1 VFILPLNDDRY
12 VGRAPYVIIGLTIVN
27 GLVLAATYLL
37 ASSQLVFSRYGFVP
51 AQPHILTIFSSLFL
65 HAGIFHYL
73 GNMFFLWMF
82 GYRIENTFGRWL
94 FVLAFL
100 LCGCGATG
108 LHYLFNQRSTMPYV
122 GASGAISGIMGCY
135 FVLFPKSRFNIEVF
149 FWRFH
154 VTTIPTDTRGAVG
167 AWVAEQTLLG
177 LLTQNVHFS
186 STAFWAHIGGFLTGV
201 GTTLVV
207 LSISPGI
214 RTRGEQPFIVRYLKG
229 AVHDMDGNALAGA
242 RFEMLPGSGES
253 LITTTTDS
261 KGRFEVGRV
270 PDGSYSF
277 TVSKEGWHAVHGNIV
292 MRKKTRHNIP
302 VKIRMAQ
309 HLSENVLTPGQAEMQ
324 RG

>member
-12 VGRAPYVIIGLTIVN
+12 VGRAPHVTISLTIVN

-37 ASSQLVFSRYGFVP
+37 ASSQSVFSRYGFIP
-51 AQPHILTIFSSLFL
+51 AQPHILTMFSSLFL

-108 LHYLFNQRSTMPYV
+108 LHYLFNQTSTMPCV

-154 VTTIPTDTRGAVG
+154 VTTIPTDTRGAIG

-177 LLTQNVHFS
+177 LLTQSVHFS

-201 GTTLVV
+201 GTTLVL
-207 LSISPGI
+207 LSIFPGI
-214 RTRGEQPFIVRYLKG
+214 RTRGEQPFIVRHLKG
-229 AVHDMDGNALAGA
+229 AVHDMDGNALADA
-242 RFEMLPGSGES
+242 RFEMRPGSGEP
-253 LITTTTDS
+253 ITATTDS

-302 VKIRMAQ
+302 VKIRMSQ
-309 HLSENVLTPGQAEMQ
+309 HLSENVVIPEQAEMQ

>member
-1 VFILPLNDDRY
+1 MFILPLNDDRY
-12 VGRAPYVIIGLTIVN
+12 VGRAPYVVISLTIVN

-37 ASSQLVFSRYGFVP
+37 ASSQSVFSRYGFIP
-51 AQPHILTIFSSLFL
+51 AQPHILTTFSSLFL
-65 HAGIFHYL
+65 HTGIFHYL

-94 FVLAFL
+94 FVLVFL

-108 LHYLFNQRSTMPYV
+108 LHYLFNRTSTMPCV

-135 FVLFPKSRFNIEVF
+135 FVVFPKSRFNIEVF

-154 VTTIPTDTRGAVG
+154 VTTIRTDTRGAIS
-167 AWVAEQTLLG
+167 AWVAEQALLG
-177 LLTQNVHFS
+177 LLTQSVHFS
-186 STAFWAHIGGFLTGV
+186 STAFWAHIGGFLNGV

-207 LSISPGI
+207 LSILPGI

-229 AVHDMDGNALAGA
+229 AVHDMDGNALAHA
-242 RFEMLPGSGES
+242 RFEMRPGTGEP
-253 LITTTTDS
+253 ITATTNS

-270 PDGSYSF
+270 PDGRYSF
-277 TVSKEGWHAVHGNIV
+277 TVSKEGWHAVHGHIV
-292 MRKKTRHNIP
+292 MRKRTRHNIP
-302 VKIRMAQ
+302 VKIRMSQ
-309 HLSENVLTPGQAEMQ
+309 QLSENVVTPEQAEMQ